1 MGLVQAALGIVIMA
15 YLLVSILCALVIMIV
30 PYLTLRFFNEG
41 AFLKLIC
48 FLQASYLHNIV
59 FMMENVLGL
68 KLRVTGHAPKAE
80 AALVLANHLTHDW
93 APMYCMAIRIGTL
106 GFVRT
111 VIKKSM
117 SYIPGFGWGM
127 VVCYWPF
134 VSRSYEKDEKSL
146 KKLFAA
152 YHRNKL
158 PVQLWLY
165 PEGTRQT
172 PKKLKESQDYAKE
185 HGYTV
190 WNHVMLPR
198 HRGFVQALRSLE
210 GVITHIHEVTL
221 SYSGWRRKAPTFW
234 DILTSPGAKEHV
246 MHVHL
251 NRVDVKTVP
260 TDEEGLK
267 NWLRE
272 SFDRKEELLEYFA
285 KHERF
290 PGDKNLVQDYSLA
303 KVLPHVVAWVLYTYF
318 VLSFV
323 W

>member
-1 MGLVQAALGIVIMA
+1 MGLLQAALGIVILM
-15 YLLVSILCALVIMIV
+15 YLLVSITCGVVVLVGLYV
-30 PYLTLRFFNEG
+30 TLRLIDEG
-41 AFLKLIC
+41 TYLKLIC
-48 FLQASYLHNIV
+48 IIQASYLHNIV

-68 KLRVTGHAPKAE
+68 KLRVTGHTPKAE
-80 AALVLANHLTHDW
+80 AALVLSNHLTHDW
-93 APMYCMAIRIGTL
+93 APMYCMALRIGTL

-111 VIKKSM
+111 VIKESM

-127 VVCYWPF
+127 VACYWPF
-134 VSRSYEKDEKSL
+134 VSRNYEKDERKL
-146 KKLFAA
+146 KKLFTA

-158 PVQLWLY
+158 PVQLWIY

-198 HRGFVQALRSLE
+198 HRGFAQAVRSLE
-210 GVITHIHEVTL
+210 GVITHIHEITL

-234 DILTSPGAKEHV
+234 DILTSPGKEEHV

-260 TDEEGLK
+260 TDEEGMK
-267 NWLRE
+267 TWLRE
-272 SFDRKEELLEYFA
+272 SFDRKEELLEYFS
-285 KHERF
+285 KNKRF
-290 PGDKNLVQDYSLA
+290 PGDKNLVKDYPFTQ
-303 KVLPHVVAWVLYTYF
+303 VLPHVVGWLIFTY
-318 VLSFV
+318 LSLSLVF
-323 W
+323 